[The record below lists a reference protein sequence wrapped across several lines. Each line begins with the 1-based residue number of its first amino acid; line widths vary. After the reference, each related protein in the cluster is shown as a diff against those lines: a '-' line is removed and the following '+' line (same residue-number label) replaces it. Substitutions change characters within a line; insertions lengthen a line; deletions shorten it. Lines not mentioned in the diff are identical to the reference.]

1 MDYFIV
7 IKHRNSLETWS
18 SSPVSFSSNSMSYN
32 FTTEASQAFGDN
44 LKQMSGVFVIY
55 GGDVNQDGVVDS
67 ADMTPVDNDAA
78 VYLAG
83 YLPAD
88 VNGDGIIDTADITII
103 DNNSASYTG
112 VIAP

>member
-1 MDYFIV
+1 M
-7 IKHRNSLETWS
+7 
-18 SSPVSFSSNSMSYN
+18 
-32 FTTEASQAFGDN
+32 
-44 LKQMSGVFVIY
+44 
-55 GGDVNQDGVVDS
+55 VDS

-78 VYLAG
+78 GYLAG
-83 YLPAD
+83 YLSTD

>member
-1 MDYFIV
+1 MNYFIV

-18 SSPVSFSSNSMSYN
+18 SSPVSFSGASISFN
-32 FTTEASQAFGDN
+32 FTTAASRAFGDN
-44 LKQMSGVFVIY
+44 LKQISGVFVIF

-78 VYLAG
+78 NYQSG
-83 YLPAD
+83 YFPTD